1 MDTEHKSELR
11 TQNSELRLKGTA
23 IFFITNNGLALAK
36 RLKKLYP
43 DAHVL
48 KFKSGN
54 VQQAWNKSGNLIFI
68 MAAGIVVRSIA
79 PLIKNKKTDPAVVV
93 IDEKGNYAVS
103 LLSGHIGGANNLA
116 REIAGY
122 LGGEAVITTASDI
135 NNVTSLDLWAKENNL
150 VIDNW
155 KTLPRVSTKLIN
167 TGALR
172 VFVEQNSEFRIQNSD
187 IKLPK
192 EFLRVDDPKFADVVI
207 TNKTKIPLYPPLTK
221 GDEGGFSKRGW
232 RDLPKNLI
240 VGIGCNTGTPESE
253 IDKAVNSVLLKNN
266 LSPKSIQAIA
276 TLDKKK
282 KEPGLVSFAKKH
294 GIEIISF
301 STKELNSVKNVS
313 VSLAAQKSLGVNAVS
328 EPAALLA
335 SGAESLLIPK
345 QKIGNVTIAVAEVKE
360 SGSLRVKEL
369 DKTPKLHY
377 STTPKLYIVGTGPG
391 SIEHITP
398 AAQMAIKE
406 SDVIVG
412 YNTYLDLIQ
421 ELIKDK
427 AVVSTGMTQEVDR
440 CKKAVELASD
450 GKTVAVISGGDPGIY
465 AMAGLVF
472 EILKSGKWEVG
483 NEKCK
488 SRNYGKTS
496 TSNFLLPTSHF
507 NFAVE
512 VIPGISAL
520 NACAAKLGAPL
531 MHDFACISLSDRLT
545 PWYLIEKRLDAA
557 AKADFVIVLYNPKS
571 KGRVEQIK
579 KTREIVLRHR
589 IPGTPVGIVR
599 GVTRSNEEIII
610 TNLKDMLDYE
620 VDMQTTVIIGNS
632 QTFIWEKWM
641 ITPRGYGKKF
651 KVQSSKF
658 KM

>member
-1 MDTEHKSELR
+1 MDTGNKSKPRTPRPRSAKRGGQNPELR
-11 TQNSELRLKGTA
+11 IKGTA
-23 IFFITNNGLALAK
+23 IFFITNKGLALAK
-36 RLKKLYP
+36 KLKGLYP
-43 DAHVL
+43 DARVL
-48 KFKSGN
+48 NFKSGN
-54 VQQAWNKSGNLIFI
+54 VQQAWNKFGNLIFI

-79 PLIKNKKTDPAVVV
+79 PTIKNKRTDPAVIVV
-93 IDEKGNYAVS
+93 DEKGRHAIS
-103 LLSGHIGGANNLA
+103 LLSGHLGGANKLA
-116 REIAGY
+116 KEIAGC
-122 LGGEAVITTASDI
+122 LDGKAVITTASDI

-155 KTLPRVSTKLIN
+155 DMLPRISTKLLN
-167 TGALR
+167 NGVLK
-172 VFVEQNSEFRIQNSD
+172 VYVQKSEVENRKSG
-187 IKLPK
+187 IKLPE
-192 EFLRVDDPKFADVVI
+192 EFLEVNNPICADVLV
-207 TNKTKIPLYPPLTK
+207 TNKIFKSQTPN
-221 GDEGGFSKRGW
+221 
-232 RDLPKNLI
+232 PKSQIYLRPQNLI
-240 VGIGCNTGTPESE
+240 IGIGCNSGTSE
-253 IDKAVNSVLLKNN
+253 KEIEGTVTSILLENN
-266 LSPKSIQAIA
+266 LSLNSIKAIT

-294 GIEIISF
+294 GIEITSF
-301 STKELNSVKNVS
+301 STKELNSVQNVS

-335 SGAESLLIPK
+335 SGNKNLLIPK
-345 QKIGNVTIAVAEVKE
+345 QKIGNVTIAVALKD
-360 SGSLRVKEL
+360 SCKSKNSSLITRHSSLRA
-369 DKTPKLHY
+369 
-377 STTPKLYIVGTGPG
+377 KLYIVGTGPG

-398 AAQMAIKE
+398 EAQKAIRE

-412 YNTYLDLIQ
+412 YSTYLALIQ
-421 ELIKDK
+421 DIIKNK
-427 AVVSTGMTQEVDR
+427 EVISTGMTQEVDR
-440 CKKAVELASD
+440 CKKAVEFAST

-472 EILKSGKWEVG
+472 EILRGEGVKE
-483 NEKCK
+483 
-488 SRNYGKTS
+488 SRGQALRKTERRL
-496 TSNFLLPTSHF
+496 SNPRTLESSNPI
-507 NFAVE
+507 VE
-512 VIPGISAL
+512 VIPGIPAV

-545 PWYLIEKRLDAA
+545 PWDLIEKRLEAA

-632 QTFIWEKWM
+632 QTFTWGKWM

-651 KVQSSKF
+651 KVKS
-658 KM
+658 